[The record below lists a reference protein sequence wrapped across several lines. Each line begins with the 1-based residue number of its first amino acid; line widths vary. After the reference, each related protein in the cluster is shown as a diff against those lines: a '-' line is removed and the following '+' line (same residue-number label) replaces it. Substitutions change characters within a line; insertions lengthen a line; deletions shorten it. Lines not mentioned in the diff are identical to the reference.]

1 MEDMNNTSPRRR
13 ILPVVALALPFAIAL
28 SGCSVI
34 DEVAHKMRTE
44 HFDTAAELGDDW
56 EGDASWLPSDAT
68 DIRIRESTINDTA
81 VLLATSDADLDPAV
95 CTPVSRQSAPAY
107 SMEDTPD
114 VYAADRVYACGVW
127 TVMASGDGWY
137 GWNPSH
143 PDEQAQSPT
152 Q

>member
-1 MEDMNNTSPRRR
+1 MNSTSPRRR

-34 DEVAHKMRTE
+34 DEVAHKMHTE

-81 VLLATSDADLDPAV
+81 ALLATSDADLDPAV
-95 CTPVSRQSAPAY
+95 CTTVSRLSAPAY
-107 SMEDTPD
+107 SMEDAPD
-114 VYAADRVYACGVW
+114 VYGADQVYACGAW

-143 PDEQAQSPT
+143 PDEKAQSPA